1 VARRRDSLW
10 WKLLP
15 PLFLGMAAFVGLAVY
30 AHWGDLVKALAG
42 FRVWFL
48 LPVLGLA
55 SLNYLTRFLRWQYY
69 LRRCEIDVG
78 ARLSAGVFFSG
89 LAMSITPGKF
99 GELFKSLLL
108 KEKAGVRI
116 ATSAPVVIV
125 ERLTDLVGVL
135 LLMGVGL
142 TRYSSGRIVF
152 VAGAALVVVLFLGLA
167 FSPRLLQ
174 RLVPLLAR
182 SWLKDKGT
190 EGMQESTRTFAL
202 LLRPGAFLVGSGL
215 GVVAWFWECLAFY
228 LVFIG
233 LGWHG
238 LTLFTATFVYAAATL
253 AGALSML
260 PGGLGM
266 TEGSMAGLL
275 VAFDVGRQTA
285 AAGVLVTRACTLWF
299 AVLVGVVSYALQRR
313 RVGPVAAGDTAAER
327 APPSTDRHDD

>member
-1 VARRRDSLW
+1 MARRRDSLW

-15 PLFLGMAAFVGLAVY
+15 PLVLGMAAFVGLAVY
-30 AHWGDLVKALAG
+30 AHWGDLADALAR
-42 FRVWFL
+42 FRLWFL

-55 SLNYLTRFLRWQYY
+55 SLNYITRFLRWQFY
-69 LRRCEIDVG
+69 LRRCHINVN

-108 KEKAGVRI
+108 REKAGVRI
-116 ATSAPVVIV
+116 TASAPVVIV

-135 LLMGVGL
+135 LLMGLGL

-152 VAGAALVVVLFLGLA
+152 AAGAALVVVLFLLLA
-167 FSPRLLQ
+167 FSPRLLE

-182 SWLKDKGT
+182 SWLKGKGT

-228 LVFIG
+228 LVFLG

-238 LTLFTATFVYAAATL
+238 LTPFTATFIYALATL
-253 AGALSML
+253 AGALSLL
-260 PGGLGM
+260 PGGLGV

-275 VAFDVGRQTA
+275 VAFEVGRQTA
-285 AAGVLVTRACTLWF
+285 VAGVLVTRACTLWF

-313 RVGPVAAGDTAAER
+313 LAGCAAAGTTAVGH
-327 APPSTDRHDD
+327 APLLTDPHDD